1 MEINKKSSPNILTRT
16 CFTNIQKNPK
26 YDTFLDVDI
35 VWDFAVCQL
44 VEDLKQSLAYMN
56 IQDYQ
61 ILLNKGTYYE
71 HLKTRIQIK
80 IKHMTDRDKFIPE
93 IPTKRW
99 VDYLD
104 EDDEDDSEVRVDLR
118 NLQTISVHD
127 ISHRSCFIQTYYGE
141 IHRHNKSDNFLD
153 FIFYDT
159 DHPLYFYTVLKD
171 IEHVLHNNDI
181 RDYQLLINM
190 GEYVTSY
197 KTLIQIK
204 LKRTDDIRKIKLRG
218 VSHNVRERRE
228 HRDDIRDSIV
238 PPKKTWAT
246 VVVQE
251 SPHVEY
257 IPPHKRS
264 HSSSVT

>member
-104 EDDEDDSEVRVDLR
+104 EDDEDEDEAPRKKVAKKPVKKAPAK
-118 NLQTISVHD
+118 
-127 ISHRSCFIQTYYGE
+127 
-141 IHRHNKSDNFLD
+141 KSRKAAEDDDEDDD
-153 FIFYDT
+153 F
-159 DHPLYFYTVLKD
+159 
-171 IEHVLHNNDI
+171 
-181 RDYQLLINM
+181 
-190 GEYVTSY
+190 
-197 KTLIQIK
+197 
-204 LKRTDDIRKIKLRG
+204 
-218 VSHNVRERRE
+218 
-228 HRDDIRDSIV
+228 
-238 PPKKTWAT
+238 
-246 VVVQE
+246 
-251 SPHVEY
+251 
-257 IPPHKRS
+257 
-264 HSSSVT
+264 